1 MMYFEF
7 SVTVTFIEILLACF
21 AILKTIIYNIILFLH
36 RTLLCLLPNIIKQE
50 SCTTSSWPQRG
61 RRELHTAARLPPV
74 KFDYI
79 R

>member
-50 SCTTSSWPQRG
+50 SCTTSS
-61 RRELHTAARLPPV
+61 
-74 KFDYI
+74 
-79 R
+79 